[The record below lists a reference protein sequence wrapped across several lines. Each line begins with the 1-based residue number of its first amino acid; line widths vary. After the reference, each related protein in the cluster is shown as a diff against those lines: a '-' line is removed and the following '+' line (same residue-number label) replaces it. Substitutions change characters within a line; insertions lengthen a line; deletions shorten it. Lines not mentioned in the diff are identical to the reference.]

1 MLTGQIEPVAELS
14 GILSFPAH
22 LKDEGDHIIRSS
34 PWVPII
40 QHTQSGLSQV
50 MGISKESLTFNGS
63 QYTTIDF
70 VPGRNT
76 RVEIIFHREQSDELR
91 YLFGSGYVT
100 GFTQSNYVFGMKDT
114 GVSAEFGSQRVTQN
128 LLNRTDEE
136 QRIIFDKDKVVLNTT
151 ELFRWSEADPFVAAN
166 ILCIGSVNHHGSPNA
181 MCFKGSIE
189 GVRIYEEDVLVRSYI
204 PAVYCGDEGLYDVL
218 TGSFCIRQN
227 LSGYETVSTGEPP
240 LSFNAQE
247 GNLRDYVIFGNY
259 DGVGDYDAVTGK
271 YNIPVTIRSKN
282 LLEIGCESEVYNG
295 MNITVNADKSITIT
309 GTATATSVISLKT
322 STHQTVGNYQRI
334 DNGVYFIS
342 GSPQGSDNN
351 GYILSY
357 RYDSDGDGS
366 TPSVKARVPVE
377 GAVLDNSSGAY
388 QYLSLYIAVQ
398 QGTVLDQVTFYPML
412 RRQGTEE
419 GYEKPFCHRVTLTAE
434 APLYLG
440 ESLSLSQTG
449 TALFAEEGKN
459 YLTVDTHYQPANIY
473 LVYTHQ

>member
-1 MLTGQIEPVAELS
+1 MLTGQLEPMSELS
-14 GILSFPAH
+14 GTLSFPAH
-22 LKDEGDHIIRSS
+22 LKDEGDHIIKSL
-34 PWVPII
+34 PWLPTVQQTGSDVMKVPAI
-40 QHTQSGLSQV
+40 G
-50 MGISKESLTFNGS
+50 KESLTLNGL
-63 QYTTIDF
+63 QYVPIDF
-70 VPGRNT
+70 VPGRDT
-76 RVEIIFHREQSDELR
+76 RVEIVFHRGQSDELR
-91 YLFGSGYVT
+91 YLFGSGSVT
-100 GFTQSNYVFGMKDT
+100 DFTYSNYVFGMKDT
-114 GVSAEFGSQRVTQN
+114 GVRADFGSKWATKN
-128 LLNRTDEE
+128 LLNMTEEE
-136 QRIIFDKDKVVLNTT
+136 QIIVFDKDRVLLNTK
-151 ELFRWSEADPFVAAN
+151 ELFSWSQSAPFTAGNV
-166 ILCIGSVNHHGSPNA
+166 LCIGSVYQHGRPND

-189 GVRIYEEDVLVRSYI
+189 GVRIYENNVLIRDYV
-204 PAVYCGDEGLYDVL
+204 PAVSGEGEGLYDVL
-218 TGSFCIRQN
+218 TDSMCILQN
-227 LSGYETVSTGEPP
+227 LSGNETVSTGEPP
-240 LSFNAQE
+240 LSFNARE

-357 RYDSDGDGS
+357 RYDPDGDGS